1 LLLLDEPAA
10 GLVHQEIGELKKII
24 AGLRDMGMAVLLVEH
39 HMELVVEASLQAYAR
54 PGRFRGQFRDVCV
67 ETPLT
72 PFCLFNLIA

>member
-39 HMELVVEASLQAYAR
+39 HMELVMDICSTITVLNYGQKIAEGSPNAIQNDEKVIQAYL
-54 PGRFRGQFRDVCV
+54 G
-67 ETPLT
+67 
-72 PFCLFNLIA
+72 